1 MNPSETRKGVLLALT
16 ACLIWGLAPVYF
28 KFIQEV
34 PAIEILTHRVVW
46 SFFFM
51 LILLSLYRLWPKLKQ
66 TCQHPKK
73 IFALALTAVLIGS
86 NWLLYIWAV
95 NNNHLL
101 EASLGYF
108 INPLVSVL
116 LGIIFL
122 GERFR
127 AMQWVAVIL
136 AMTGVFVQLWTF
148 GSLPI
153 IALGLAFSFSFYSL
167 LRKKIGIDAQIGML
181 IETLWLLPAAGIYLF
196 IVADSPTSNMLENS
210 WGLNLL
216 LISAGIITTV
226 PLLCFT
232 AAANRLR
239 LTTLGFF
246 LYSGPILIFLLATL
260 VYGEVVTNDKLVTFG
275 FIWAALVLFI
285 TDAVYTQR
293 RTRQALNAQKT

>member
-1 MNPSETRKGVLLALT
+1 MNATETRKGVLLALS
-16 ACLIWGLAPVYF
+16 ACAIWGFAPVYF
-28 KFIQEV
+28 KFLQNV

-51 LILLSLYRLWPKLKQ
+51 VILLSLYRLWPKVKQ
-66 TCQHPKK
+66 VCQHPKK
-73 IFALALTAVLIGS
+73 ILALALTAVLIGC

-127 AMQWVAVIL
+127 AMQWAALLL
-136 AMTGVFVQLWTF
+136 AMTGVLIQLWTF
-148 GSLPI
+148 GSLPV

-167 LRKKIGIDAQIGML
+167 LRKKIGVDSQVGML
-181 IETLWLLPAAGIYLF
+181 IETLWLLPVAAIYLF
-196 IVADSPTSNMLENS
+196 IIADSATSDMTEND
-210 WGLNLL
+210 WLLNLL
-216 LISAGIITTV
+216 LIFAGVITTV

-239 LTTLGFF
+239 LSTLGFF

-260 VYGEVVTNDKLVTFG
+260 LYGEVVTQDKLVTFG
-275 FIWAALVLFI
+275 FIWVALILFI
-285 TDAVYTQR
+285 TDAIYTQR
-293 RTRQALNAQKT
+293 RARKVLKAQTR

>member
-1 MNPSETRKGVLLALT
+1 MNSTETRKGVLLALS

-28 KFIQEV
+28 KFLRHV

-51 LILLSLYRLWPKLKQ
+51 VILLSLYRLWPRVKQ
-66 TCQHPKK
+66 ICQYPKK
-73 IFALALTAVLIGS
+73 ILALALTAVLIGS

-127 AMQWVAVIL
+127 AMQWAALLL
-136 AMTGVFVQLWTF
+136 AMTGVLVQLWTF
-148 GSLPI
+148 GSLPM

-167 LRKKIGIDAQIGML
+167 LRKKIGVDAQVGML
-181 IETLWLLPAAGIYLF
+181 IETLWLLPVAAIYLF
-196 IVADSPTSNMLENS
+196 AIADSPTSDMTENG
-210 WGLNLL
+210 WLLNLL
-216 LISAGIITTV
+216 LIFAGVITTV

-239 LTTLGFF
+239 LSTLGFF

-260 VYGEVVTNDKLVTFG
+260 LYGEVVTEDKLVTFG
-275 FIWAALVLFI
+275 FIWVALILFI
-285 TDAVYTQR
+285 TDTIYTQR
-293 RTRQALNAQKT
+293 RVRKAPKMQTT

>member
-1 MNPSETRKGVLLALT
+1 MNATETGKGVLLALT
-16 ACLIWGLAPVYF
+16 ACIIWGIAPVYF
-28 KFIQEV
+28 KLIQYV
-34 PAIEILTHRVVW
+34 PAIEILTHRVIW

-51 LILLSLYRLWPKLKQ
+51 LILISLYRLWPTLKQ
-66 TCQHPKK
+66 ACQHPKK
-73 IFALALTAVLIGS
+73 LLALALTAVLIGS

-127 AMQWVAVIL
+127 ALQWFALLL
-136 AMTGVFVQLWTF
+136 AMCGILVQLWTF
-148 GSLPI
+148 GSIPV
-153 IALGLAFSFSFYSL
+153 IALGLAFSFSFYGL

-181 IETLWLLPAAGIYLF
+181 VETLWLFPLATVYLF
-196 IVADSPTSNMLENS
+196 VIADSPTSHMTQNS
-210 WGLNLL
+210 LSLNLML
-216 LISAGIITTV
+216 MFAGILTTV

-239 LTTLGFF
+239 LSTLGFF
-246 LYSGPILIFLLATL
+246 LYTGPILMFLLATL
-260 VYGEVVTNDKLVTFG
+260 LYGETVTKDKMVTFS
-275 FIWAALVLFI
+275 FIWAALALFI
-285 TDAVYTQR
+285 ADAIYTQR
-293 RTRQALNAQKT
+293 RTRKIPKS

>member
-1 MNPSETRKGVLLALT
+1 MNSTETRKGVLLALT

-28 KFIQEV
+28 KFIQYV

-51 LILLSLYRLWPKLKQ
+51 VILLSLYRLWPRVKQ
-66 TCQHPKK
+66 ICQHPKK
-73 IFALALTAVLIGS
+73 ILALALTAVLIGS

-127 AMQWVAVIL
+127 AMQWAALIL
-136 AMTGVFVQLWTF
+136 AMTGVLVQLWTF

-153 IALGLAFSFSFYSL
+153 IALGLAFSFSVYSL
-167 LRKKIGIDAQIGML
+167 LRKKIGVDAQVGML
-181 IETLWLLPAAGIYLF
+181 IETLWLLPVAAIYLF
-196 IVADSPTSNMLENS
+196 AVADSPTSDMTENG
-210 WGLNLL
+210 WLLNLL
-216 LISAGIITTV
+216 LIFAGVITTV

-239 LTTLGFF
+239 LSTLGFF

-260 VYGEVVTNDKLVTFG
+260 LYGEVVTEDKLVTFG
-275 FIWAALVLFI
+275 FIWVALILFI
-285 TDAVYTQR
+285 TDAIYTQR
-293 RTRQALNAQKT
+293 RARKALKAQMS

>member
-1 MNPSETRKGVLLALT
+1 MDETGKGVLLAMT
-16 ACLIWGLAPVYF
+16 ACIIWGIAPIYF
-28 KFIQEV
+28 KFIQYV
-34 PAIEILTHRVVW
+34 PAIEILTHRIIW

-51 LILLSLYRLWPKLKQ
+51 LILISLYRLWPKLKLA
-66 TCQHPKK
+66 CQHPKK
-73 IFALALTAVLIGS
+73 LLALAMTALLIGC

-116 LGIIFL
+116 LGLIFL

-127 AMQWVAVIL
+127 GLQWVALLL
-136 AMTGVFVQLWTF
+136 AMCGILVQLWTF
-148 GSLPI
+148 GSIPM

-181 IETLWLLPAAGIYLF
+181 VETLWLFPLATLYLF
-196 IVADSPTSNMLENS
+196 VIADSPTSDMTQNS
-210 WGLNLL
+210 LSLNLML
-216 LISAGIITTV
+216 MFAGILTTV
-226 PLLCFT
+226 PLLFFT

-239 LTTLGFF
+239 LSTLGFF
-246 LYSGPILIFLLATL
+246 LYLGPIIMFFLAILL
-260 VYGEVVTNDKLVTFG
+260 YGEMVTEDKLVTFS
-275 FIWAALVLFI
+275 FIWAALALFI

-293 RTRQALNAQKT
+293 RTRKRLKAQNV

>member
-1 MNPSETRKGVLLALT
+1 MNSTETRKGVLLALS

-28 KFIQEV
+28 KFLQHV

-51 LILLSLYRLWPKLKQ
+51 VILLSLYRLWPRVKQ
-66 TCQHPKK
+66 ICQHPKK
-73 IFALALTAVLIGS
+73 ILALALTAVLIGC

-127 AMQWVAVIL
+127 AMQWAALLL
-136 AMTGVFVQLWTF
+136 AMTGVLVQLWTF
-148 GSLPI
+148 GSLPV

-167 LRKKIGIDAQIGML
+167 LRKKIGVDAQVGML
-181 IETLWLLPAAGIYLF
+181 IETLWLLPVAAIYLF
-196 IVADSPTSNMLENS
+196 AIADSPTSDMTENG
-210 WGLNLL
+210 WLLNLL
-216 LISAGIITTV
+216 LIFAGVITTV

-239 LTTLGFF
+239 LSTLGFF

-260 VYGEVVTNDKLVTFG
+260 LYGEVVTEDKLVTFG
-275 FIWAALVLFI
+275 FIWIALILFI
-285 TDAVYTQR
+285 TDAIYTQR
-293 RTRQALNAQKT
+293 RARKALKTQTS

>member
-1 MNPSETRKGVLLALT
+1 MNSTETRKGVLLALS

-28 KFIQEV
+28 KFLQHV
-34 PAIEILTHRVVW
+34 PALEILTHRVVW

-51 LILLSLYRLWPKLKQ
+51 VILLSLYRLWPKVKLI
-66 TCQHPKK
+66 CQHPKK
-73 IFALALTAVLIGS
+73 ILALALTAVLIGC

-127 AMQWVAVIL
+127 ALQWTALLL
-136 AMTGVFVQLWTF
+136 AMTGVLVQLWTF
-148 GSLPI
+148 GSLPV

-167 LRKKIGIDAQIGML
+167 LRKKIGVDAQVGML
-181 IETLWLLPAAGIYLF
+181 VETLWLLPVAAIYLF
-196 IVADSPTSNMLENS
+196 AIADSPTSNMTENG
-210 WGLNLL
+210 WLLNLL
-216 LISAGIITTV
+216 LIFAGVITTV

-239 LTTLGFF
+239 LSTLGFF

-260 VYGEVVTNDKLVTFG
+260 LYGEVVTEDKLITFG
-275 FIWAALVLFI
+275 FIWIALILFI
-285 TDAVYTQR
+285 ADAIYTQR
-293 RTRQALNAQKT
+293 RVRKTLKAQTS

>member
-1 MNPSETRKGVLLALT
+1 MNSTETRKGVLLALT

-28 KFIQEV
+28 KFIQYV

-51 LILLSLYRLWPKLKQ
+51 VILLSLYRLWPRVKQ
-66 TCQHPKK
+66 ICQHPKK
-73 IFALALTAVLIGS
+73 ILALALTAVLIGS

-127 AMQWVAVIL
+127 ALQWAALLL
-136 AMTGVFVQLWTF
+136 AMTGVLVQLWTF

-167 LRKKIGIDAQIGML
+167 LRKKIGVDAQVGML
-181 IETLWLLPAAGIYLF
+181 IETLWLLPVAAIYLF
-196 IVADSPTSNMLENS
+196 AFANSPTSDMTENG
-210 WGLNLL
+210 WLLNLL
-216 LISAGIITTV
+216 LIFAGVITTV

-239 LTTLGFF
+239 LSTLGFF

-260 VYGEVVTNDKLVTFG
+260 LYGEVVTEDKLVTFG
-275 FIWAALVLFI
+275 FIWIALILFI
-285 TDAVYTQR
+285 TDAIYTQR
-293 RTRQALNAQKT
+293 RARKVLKAQMS